1 MKIGIIGAGNMA
13 RSMGIVWAE
22 LGHLVFFGS
31 RDPAKGAALAGFAGH
46 NTQGGGNDE
55 AAEFGEIVVYTV
67 RERVPSDMLTSTEPL
82 AGKVVIDIN
91 NRALPADFA
100 VDALMGESLAE
111 KTAADVPRA
120 RVVKAFN
127 TMAQEVFELAPDPL
141 RQHEVSVYLCADDA
155 SAKQTVAD
163 LCTELGFV
171 AIDCGPLR
179 AARMVEAL
187 GDFIRFMM
195 RGMDLGLFATLNVKT
210 IPEPENERLGG
221 RGLQPQ

>member
-22 LGHLVFFGS
+22 LGHDVFFGS
-31 RDPAKGAALAGFAGH
+31 REAARGATLAAFAGH
-46 NTQGGGNDE
+46 GTKGGSNDE

-67 RERVPSDMLTSTEPL
+67 REQVPSDMLSSIDPL
-82 AGKVVIDIN
+82 AGKVLIDIN

-111 KTAADVPRA
+111 KTAADVPQA

-127 TMAQEVFELAPDPL
+127 TMAQEVFEIAPEPL
-141 RQHEVSVYLCADDA
+141 RQHEISVYLCSDDA
-155 SAKQTVAD
+155 PAKQTVAD
-163 LCTELGFV
+163 LCSELGFV
-171 AIDCGPLR
+171 PIDCGPLR

-195 RGMDLGLFATLNVKT
+195 RGMDLGLFATINVKT
-210 IPEPENERLGG
+210 IPPPETERLGG
-221 RGLQPQ
+221 RGFQP